1 MFDKIKNT
9 LIQLLSKKKG
19 LQHYADCIIR
29 NEKGEVL
36 LLQRSY
42 NDDFEPGKWCLP
54 GGKIEPGEAPEYG
67 AARELLEETHLQTVL
82 NFLQVVERPDS
93 VTCYFEGFVH
103 SQTYTILDN
112 EEHFK
117 VEWVPVDK
125 IAQYDLL
132 LDLKNILVDKIGLPI
147 YSTKL
152 MELQI
157 FDANDLFK
165 RNELVEKSFDNEEM
179 TTADYFSCK
188 KIINNHLSQIVKV
201 GFEKGIFDDLD
212 LEKGGKKAFI
222 GEIRTFA
229 GREHIRTIDG
239 WKYYGKGTGTKAKEH
254 SKDDIKKTDLRVIH
268 KLSELSDSELDS
280 LHATAVIDSKKKDFT
295 GWDTIKDI
303 VEEKSLRAAIASKKS
318 EKSTIKFPSY
328 DSLDHSSSVSAGGSG
343 GAYLISHKTDGKFIV
358 KKEEKSGDK
367 NSSDQLRSEHLTD
380 KLYKTLGINAS
391 QSELQIT
398 KDGVVKIA
406 KFIDPSKTL
415 ASFLSDYKKDPK
427 VVDSI
432 KQSIQKGF
440 VADCLL
446 MNWDVIGQGQ
456 DNIIVTA
463 DKDGSGFAT
472 HRIDNGGAL
481 LFRAKKGKKSSDA
494 FTSEVAEL
502 NTLRSSKNAVAQQ
515 IFGSIT
521 DEEIKK
527 QVQHIVANRKQ
538 LLDTIDQS
546 DVADQKQI
554 HTLIGKRIDWLE
566 QKWITEDRP
575 KEEKSSKPATSTV
588 NITEKYLQE
597 LDTLEFQGNKDIKQ
611 AISEQIQS
619 VEKYHQAA
627 YSKHATKRGISINE
641 YKGLLQKH
649 VEKLVAESSF
659 FRATDASILSN
670 VITEGGRYKSQ
681 FETGTSGGSLSPDN
695 RARVEDI
702 FFKFGNK
709 KQNKEMRPIYGYISD
724 NTNGI
729 MNEVGDHPPRNRTS
743 QYGAVTIKLND
754 KVRSKTTICFCDSL
768 GASSNIACTPAN
780 KPHFTSLRINTSVDP
795 LDAIAKTSKA
805 SDYVEAQYHSQ
816 LTAEDIESVHISA
829 YNFTHA
835 ANPGADT
842 YEKLNDI
849 IEIIGK
855 TNKKIKVYGKS

>member
-117 VEWVPVDK
+117 IEWVPVDK

-254 SKDDIKKTDLRVIH
+254 SKDDVKKI
-268 KLSELSDSELDS
+268 
-280 LHATAVIDSKKKDFT
+280 
-295 GWDTIKDI
+295 
-303 VEEKSLRAAIASKKS
+303 EEKPSATVVVKGREAV
-318 EKSTIKFPSY
+318 KFPSY

-380 KLYKTLGINAS
+380 KLYKTLRINAS

-415 ASFLSDYKKDPK
+415 ASFLSDHKKDPK

-515 IFGSIT
+515 IFGNIT

-575 KEEKSSKPATSTV
+575 KEEKSSKTTTSTV

-619 VEKYHQAA
+619 VEEYHQAA

-681 FETGTSGGSLSPDN
+681 FETGTSGGSLSPDS

-702 FFKFGNK
+702 FFKFGDK

-743 QYGAVTIKLND
+743 QYGAVTIKLSD

-768 GASSNIACTPAN
+768 GASSDIACTPAN
-780 KPHFTSLRINTSVDP
+780 KPHFTSLKINTSVDP
-795 LDAIAKTSKA
+795 LDAITKTSKV